1 MHAVV
6 EAAMMASRIKWNVV
20 DGVARPY
27 SYGQAASDAHGVVV
41 ATLGALAGEFGKR
54 GRAGDMS
61 SEQAEMWRL
70 AHDAVCLV
78 IGEVNKP

>member
-1 MHAVV
+1 MHPVV

-41 ATLGALAGEFGKR
+41 ATLGALAIEFGKR
-54 GRAGDMS
+54 AH
-61 SEQAEMWRL
+61 EAEEMADGMWRQ

-78 IGEVNKP
+78 IEEVNRP